1 MPIAF
6 RVRTRRLVVMAKK
19 KTGAGMQGSVTA
31 ERAGRLHRL
40 LKILAKG
47 PQTRGILL
55 RKLRL
60 TVRGF
65 YRDLELLREVGI
77 DISSASG
84 KYSGPENLDDAIG
97 RLPFPDPSLNLAEA
111 RQLSTGRSQA
121 HKKIKA
127 MLQSIEK

>member
-1 MPIAF
+1 
-6 RVRTRRLVVMAKK
+6 
-19 KTGAGMQGSVTA
+19 MQGSVTA
-31 ERAGRLHRL
+31 ERAGRLYRL

-55 RKLRL
+55 RKLRF

-65 YRDLELLREVGI
+65 YRDLELLRDVGI
-77 DISSASG
+77 EIGSSSG

-97 RLPFPDPSLNLAEA
+97 RLPFPDPALSLAEA

-127 MLQSIEK
+127 LLQAIEK